1 MKIVVKEEST
11 LLKYLEENLDMSK
24 RNIKKYLKNGSIY
37 VDGTRTTQFDYPL
50 MVDSIVVI
58 DTNKKKLNKIPF
70 AVLYED
76 ENIIV
81 RSQKYKDSQYQ
92 YYAKSDKPFV
102 SKGAYGYA
110 HGGFTPQ
117 ECIIPAYEFANENQ
131 EFLGVS
137 IVNKSALQNV
147 TGTYFIVKLKAE
159 SVENTLFKAERKV
172 VIQIYGNGT
181 LLSTSSVYRMTPSSV
196 QEAEFALV
204 ATGNV
209 KVVVVDIQT
218 QQQVDFCEVKKSAS
232 RDLDDLF

>member
-81 RSQKYKDSQYQ
+81 V
-92 YYAKSDKPFV
+92 DKPAGLEYCIGKGKGTNNISY
-102 SKGAYGYA
+102 SKR
-110 HGGFTPQ
+110 
-117 ECIIPAYEFANENQ
+117 I
-131 EFLGVS
+131 S
-137 IVNKSALQNV
+137 KS
-147 TGTYFIVKLKAE
+147 
-159 SVENTLFKAERKV
+159 
-172 VIQIYGNGT
+172 
-181 LLSTSSVYRMTPSSV
+181 
-196 QEAEFALV
+196 
-204 ATGNV
+204 
-209 KVVVVDIQT
+209 
-218 QQQVDFCEVKKSAS
+218 
-232 RDLDDLF
+232 

>member
-81 RSQKYKDSQYQ
+81 V
-92 YYAKSDKPFV
+92 DKPAGLLTIASAKEKEQTTYHIVREYLRAKNKHAKIF
-102 SKGAYGYA
+102 
-110 HGGFTPQ
+110 
-117 ECIIPAYEFANENQ
+117 IIHRLDKETSGVLMFAKNEYRKN
-131 EFLGVS
+131 V
-137 IVNKSALQNV
+137 LQ
-147 TGTYFIVKLKAE
+147 LKRNDLCMIR
-159 SVENTLFKAERKV
+159 SFSSLV
-172 VIQIYGNGT
+172 VLII
-181 LLSTSSVYRMTPSSV
+181 
-196 QEAEFALV
+196 
-204 ATGNV
+204 
-209 KVVVVDIQT
+209 D
-218 QQQVDFCEVKKSAS
+218 
-232 RDLDDLF
+232 